1 MTDAELK
8 EKMEERQMCEE
19 APGVI
24 ITALMMITMICT
36 NLIFA
41 STTTTTTIIITIL
54 NIGAK
59 LNSKVCTHL
68 LIFASIFLVVVT
80 LPLSLCLII
89 KVIFIFKISYFSV
102 FFSLS
107 SISSQGGLSSHL
119 KLFAKYQ
126 HL

>member
-24 ITALMMITMICT
+24 ITAIRMITMMCT
-36 NLIFA
+36 NMIFA
-41 STTTTTTIIITIL
+41 SSTTTIISTIIIIISTNNINITIL
-54 NIGAK
+54 VK
-59 LNSKVCTHL
+59 LKSKVCTHL

-89 KVIFIFKISYFSV
+89 KVILIFEISITSLS
-102 FFSLS
+102 FSLF
-107 SISSQGGLSSHL
+107 LL
-119 KLFAKYQ
+119 
-126 HL
+126 